1 MPRRVNWELRGAVLN
16 LYYSGYRRPREIAEK
31 LAELGYSCKPSYVK
45 KLLWDLRRRGLLGG
59 RIPPAWEELETW
71 MRGVRIHVVAAKEFL
86 LTNDVKGALA
96 ELNKAIECF
105 LNMEKAY
112 AVIRVAYARR

>member
-1 MPRRVNWELRGAVLN
+1 VPRRVNWELRGAVLN
-16 LYYSGYRRPREIAEK
+16 LYLSGYRRPREIASK

-59 RIPPAWEELETW
+59 KAPPAWEELETW
-71 MRGVRIHVVAAKEFL
+71 MKGVRVHLVAAKEL
-86 LTNDVKGALA
+86 LLANDARGALA
-96 ELNKAIECF
+96 ELNRALDCF

-112 AVIRVAYARR
+112 AIIRVAYARR